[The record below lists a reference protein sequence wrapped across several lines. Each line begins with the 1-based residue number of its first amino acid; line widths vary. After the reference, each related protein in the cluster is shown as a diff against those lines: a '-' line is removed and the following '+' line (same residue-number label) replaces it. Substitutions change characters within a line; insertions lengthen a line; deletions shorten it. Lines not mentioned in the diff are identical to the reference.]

1 MLVSYKL
8 LTQSFICF
16 IWDIKTCLRTDSET
30 SNNSSDDSRKLIDA
44 IYTIQSIIKYNENLD
59 AVYDCDIDIKDTI
72 EYINYYAFDKIDNNS
87 AFWLCNFSEKSQKE
101 YFGKKG
107 MTLDIHVFF
116 YKASIQK
123 SLHDSSNT
131 MCYSCS
137 HVTSLMLLFY
147 RWLPLIIELKLHW
160 QVFWFRKLLILQG
173 NQKDFLISP
182 VYKQM
187 HVGHKFKEKQH
198 HIHFFFQNKPFKEWM
213 KKFIAL
219 LTKEKLLRMNLKVM
233 SLTFFELYTVYTKN
247 NFFHT
252 DSLNC
257 LKKDSSVLLKVINIW
272 AS

>member
-87 AFWLCNFSEKSQKE
+87 AFWLCDFSGKSQKE

-123 SLHDSSNT
+123 SLHDSSNMT
-131 MCYSCS
+131 CYSCS